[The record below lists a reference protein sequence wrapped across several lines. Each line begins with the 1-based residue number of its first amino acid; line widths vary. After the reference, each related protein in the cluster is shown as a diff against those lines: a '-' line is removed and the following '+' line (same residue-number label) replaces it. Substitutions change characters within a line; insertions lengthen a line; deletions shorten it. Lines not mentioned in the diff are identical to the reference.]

1 MDKTKYGYGTTEFEA
16 HDYYADYYG
25 VFEGGKK
32 AAEQINK
39 LVSSFDTGGYT
50 GSWGSEG
57 KVAMLHEKE
66 LVLNADD
73 TENLLNTI
81 GIIR

>member
-16 HDYYADYYG
+16 KNYFG
-25 VFEGGKK
+25 ETKK
-32 AAEQINK
+32 AMDEVAATINR
-39 LVSSFDTGGYT
+39 LTSLDTGGYT

-57 KVAMLHEKE
+57 KIAMLHEKE

-73 TENLLNTI
+73 TENLLNAV